1 MKMTVRGYTPLSRT
15 KYVRTAE
22 VKKGIVDFE
31 STVSTN
37 DTIPI
42 SEFTAIAGASLRK
55 VSDGTAVTCTVAT
68 NIITVT
74 QAATTDVPVTG
85 SVWET

>member
-22 VKKGIVDFE
+22 VKKGAVTFE
-31 STVSTN
+31 ATVTTS

-42 SEFTAIAGASLRK
+42 TEFAAVVRAELGK
-55 VSDGTAVTCTVAT
+55 KSDGTAVTVTVAT

-74 QAATTDVPVTG
+74 GAGLTDIPVVGTAY
-85 SVWET
+85 ET

>member
-1 MKMTVRGYTPLSRT
+1 MTVRGYTPLSRT

-31 STVSTN
+31 STVTTS

-42 SEFTAIAGASLRK
+42 TEFTAIVGATLRK
-55 VSDGTAVTCTVAT
+55 KSDGAACTCTVAT

-74 QAATTDVPVTG
+74 EAALTDVPVVG
-85 SVWET
+85 SAYET

>member
-1 MKMTVRGYTPLSRT
+1 MKMAVRGYTPLSRT

-31 STVSTN
+31 AIVSTN

-42 SEFTAIAGASLRK
+42 SEYIGITGASLRK
-55 VSDGTAVTCTVAT
+55 TSDGTAVTCTVGT

-74 QAATTDVPVTG
+74 QAALTNEPITG
-85 SVWET
+85 TAWET